1 MRRLVVFLSALILLL
16 QYPLWFSD
24 NSLPDA
30 WKLRATIETQAEEN
44 RQLAERNRL
53 LDAEVQNLK
62 KGLEVVEE
70 KARYEL
76 GMIKKDETFFQ
87 IIEQTQSH
95 DE

>member
-1 MRRLVVFLSALILLL
+1 MRWLVGFLLTLILLL

-24 NSLPDA
+24 NSLPDV
-30 WKLRATIETQAEEN
+30 WKLETAIEVQVEEN

-87 IIEQTQSH
+87 VIEQTQSR
-95 DE
+95 DD